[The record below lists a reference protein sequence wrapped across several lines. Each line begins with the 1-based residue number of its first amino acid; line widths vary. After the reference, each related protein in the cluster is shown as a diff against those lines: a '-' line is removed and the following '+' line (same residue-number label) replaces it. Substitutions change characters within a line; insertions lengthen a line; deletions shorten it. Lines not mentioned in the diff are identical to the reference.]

1 MAEVFF
7 SDWKLW
13 EKLCFALACAI
24 VVTVLLGAL
33 KLGYIHWRLRKYT
46 GIAEKE
52 KREQAIQRQMSQ
64 RRRHDAVPFGI
75 RALESGIETEGVWVS
90 RPNTPECHSRESS
103 AGSLMLKQYP
113 RSFEDADIEKQI
125 PRIHQKARSRS
136 PAIPG
141 TRLSAHFGRTASED
155 RVATC
160 RASRN
165 DSPDAAIIQ
174 GARSRHP
181 PLSYAKYSNTP
192 YVHRYSSTQTSLE
205 SLEAA
210 QHRSMEAI
218 RRASTSIHPDS
229 PSSSEDSSHSGHD
242 LESISASAPLLFT
255 QPIPRPRPR
264 KQSVD
269 FDLMQTHR
277 LSQAA
282 ETGQLTPRVRKPGQ
296 SRDSSVASVPASQRG
311 DYFGDRHRNSYMPS
325 SEGSLPIHAIST
337 PKIDALPAAIRR
349 SSMPDVT
356 PFVQFCGTAP
366 LSPRLVGQDTTPN
379 TRRQS
384 DATSIYTSAPTSP
397 VTQGK
402 GSSRSPSRAALPVPR
417 SESRSSEPK
426 RTSFEKQP
434 STVIRGHG
442 TGFEILRPGSLNPAL
457 PINEHPM
464 QRQRAA
470 PPISLHNSYR
480 SRSRSSSA
488 GSVAGRRLQK
498 KRRQSFGSTTSSAD

>member
-1 MAEVFF
+1 
-7 SDWKLW
+7 
-13 EKLCFALACAI
+13 
-24 VVTVLLGAL
+24 
-33 KLGYIHWRLRKYT
+33 
-46 GIAEKE
+46 
-52 KREQAIQRQMSQ
+52 
-64 RRRHDAVPFGI
+64 
-75 RALESGIETEGVWVS
+75 
-90 RPNTPECHSRESS
+90 
-103 AGSLMLKQYP
+103 
-113 RSFEDADIEKQI
+113 
-125 PRIHQKARSRS
+125 
-136 PAIPG
+136 
-141 TRLSAHFGRTASED
+141 
-155 RVATC
+155 
-160 RASRN
+160 
-165 DSPDAAIIQ
+165 
-174 GARSRHP
+174 
-181 PLSYAKYSNTP
+181 
-192 YVHRYSSTQTSLE
+192 
-205 SLEAA
+205 
-210 QHRSMEAI
+210 
-218 RRASTSIHPDS
+218 
-229 PSSSEDSSHSGHD
+229 
-242 LESISASAPLLFT
+242 
-255 QPIPRPRPR
+255 
-264 KQSVD
+264 
-269 FDLMQTHR
+269 
-277 LSQAA
+277 
-282 ETGQLTPRVRKPGQ
+282 
-296 SRDSSVASVPASQRG
+296 
-311 DYFGDRHRNSYMPS
+311 
-325 SEGSLPIHAIST
+325 
-337 PKIDALPAAIRR
+337 
-349 SSMPDVT
+349 MPDVT